1 MAYSLP
7 EIIGKMTCPVVLAID
22 GQETAFADGSAAV
35 QQKFGKW
42 YLIDKMFARNDE
54 IVVHLKEN
62 DKINDT
68 DWCGEERAS
77 FF

>member
-1 MAYSLP
+1 MTYSLP
-7 EIIGKMTCPVVLAID
+7 EIIGKINGPVILVID
-22 GQETAFADGSAAV
+22 GQETVFADGSAAV
-35 QQKFGKW
+35 QQKYEKW
-42 YLIDKMFARNDE
+42 YLVEKMFVRNDE
-54 IVVHLKEN
+54 IVVCLKEN